1 MEYFKDKTVI
11 VTGSSKGIGKA
22 TALAFLMAGANVVI
36 NARKKETLYATQ
48 KEFEDKGFHPLAV
61 IADVSNPVES
71 TLLVKLTM
79 EKFERIDYLIN
90 NAATSMRGRFEDLCP
105 EVFQQIING
114 SLLTAINATHSALPE
129 IIKTKGSIIFI
140 STLSALHGLPNDSI
154 YCAAKAGVD
163 TFAESLRIELAQH
176 KVHIGLLRAG
186 LVRTYP
192 GKMVLGHD
200 GSLIPVSRKGHQSME
215 DVARAVIR
223 MVKKRRSLM
232 TLTLMGKLLYFLE
245 KVSPTMVYYCLRL
258 SQKSKLYK

>member
-48 KEFEDKGFHPLAV
+48 KEFEDKGFHPFAV
-61 IADVSNPVES
+61 IADVSNLAES
-71 TLLVKLTM
+71 KLLVQLTM
-79 EKFERIDYLIN
+79 EKFKRIDYLIN

-140 STLSALHGLPNDSI
+140 STLSALHGLPNVSI
-154 YCAAKAGVD
+154 YCAAKAGVN

-192 GKMVLGHD
+192 GKRVLGHD

-215 DVARAVIR
+215 DVAHAVIR
-223 MVKKRRSLM
+223 MVTKRRSVI
-232 TLTLMGKLLYFLE
+232 TLTTIGKLIYFME
-245 KVSPTMVYYCLRL
+245 KVSPSLVHFVLKL
-258 SQKSKLYK
+258 SQNSKLYK